1 MFYNIIKLSI
11 MYENFESLC
20 CTEHSP
26 CNSPLLS
33 SFPPGALGTWTPLG
47 RPVPSAPV
55 TSPDLGISLGHS
67 THNEETEIA
76 QKFNQWELCIQKD
89 QTLMKD

>member
-1 MFYNIIKLSI
+1 MFYTIKLSI
-11 MYENFESLC
+11 MYKNFESLS

-33 SFPPGALGTWTPLG
+33 SFPPGALGTWTPPG
-47 RPVPSAPV
+47 RPVSSAPV

-67 THNEETEIA
+67 RHNEETETA
-76 QKFNQWELCIQKD
+76 QGFKQWKLYI
-89 QTLMKD
+89 